1 MFHGAVIQKTV
12 TAHISEGTMKK
23 IPFILLMLVL
33 GCADTEENASTNL
46 RKGDEFFNKGEYDI
60 AEYYYDKIP
69 EESLLHQS
77 VARKLDEIK
86 KIRIDPSLD
95 KHSTKK
101 KEGVFITNHSFEPG
115 TMGLLPLHRITV
127 VNNTDKNLQF
137 VELEFVYYDAQGNE
151 VERLSTVATTG
162 VKKESSKNFEKIS
175 PGVIKT
181 KFVKANVILVK
192 PVFF

>member
-1 MFHGAVIQKTV
+1 
-12 TAHISEGTMKK
+12 MKNV
-23 IPFILLMLVL
+23 PFLFLLLAL
-33 GCADTEENASTNL
+33 GCTDSEEQASTNL
-46 RKGDEFFNKGEYDI
+46 RKGDEFFNKGQYDI

-69 EESLLHQS
+69 EESPLHKS
-77 VARKLDEIK
+77 VARRVDEIA

-101 KEGVFITNHSFEPG
+101 KEGVFITNHSFEAG
-115 TMGLLPLHRITV
+115 AMGVLPLHRMTI

-137 VELEFVYYDAQGNE
+137 CELEFVYYDASGKE

-162 VKKESSKNFEKIS
+162 VQKDAQKNFEKIS
-175 PGVIKT
+175 PGVVKQ
-181 KFVKANVILVK
+181 KFAKATVKLVK